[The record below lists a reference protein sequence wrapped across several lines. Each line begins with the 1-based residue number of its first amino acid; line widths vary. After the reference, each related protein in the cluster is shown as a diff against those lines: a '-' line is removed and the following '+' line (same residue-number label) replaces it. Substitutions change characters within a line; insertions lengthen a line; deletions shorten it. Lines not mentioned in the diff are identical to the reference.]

1 MKGPASTGVGDR
13 LGSPSGA
20 AGFCLSPHG
29 THIPPGASGAH
40 PPLSVHGEG
49 CNLPG
54 WPWAMITKVALDRL
68 SRSLHSDVC
77 DSDKC
82 GDAVACSRISGRGN
96 RRLCA
101 VPNYI
106 QTNMCTDYGIWSTH
120 NPRCENSLVALP
132 KHCLVALP
140 KTSVHP
146 IRYEFVGGKDRAK
159 IRKLTLD
166 ALNTRQSLVKGERL
180 VRHEMRA
187 VLPDPIPTAR
197 GASLRSHRADNR

>member
-20 AGFCLSPHG
+20 AGFCFSLVGP
-29 THIPPGASGAH
+29 HIPPGASGARR
-40 PPLSVHGEG
+40 PRSWHGEG

-106 QTNMCTDYGIWSTH
+106 STQ
-120 NPRCENSLVALP
+120 CLP
-132 KHCLVALP
+132 LARRDVFR
-140 KTSVHP
+140 V
-146 IRYEFVGGKDRAK
+146 RGN
-159 IRKLTLD
+159 TL
-166 ALNTRQSLVKGERL
+166 
-180 VRHEMRA
+180 RA
-187 VLPDPIPTAR
+187 VRRAFPGTRGPDPIVVA
-197 GASLRSHRADNR
+197 L

>member
-1 MKGPASTGVGDR
+1 
-13 LGSPSGA
+13 
-20 AGFCLSPHG
+20 
-29 THIPPGASGAH
+29 
-40 PPLSVHGEG
+40 
-49 CNLPG
+49 
-54 WPWAMITKVALDRL
+54 MITKVALDRL

-101 VPNYI
+101 VPN
-106 QTNMCTDYGIWSTH
+106 NNNNSNNHTDCDDDTLREVQPLH
-120 NPRCENSLVALP
+120 P
-132 KHCLVALP
+132 
-140 KTSVHP
+140 TSFHL
-146 IRYEFVGGKDRAK
+146 FLVGGKDRAK

-187 VLPDPIPTAR
+187 VLPLSTWWAHGVPLRTRHADNGGYQCYSTSHTAR
-197 GASLRSHRADNR
+197 PHPVAGAST